1 VAEPEGQIPAA
12 PTLDELLKSP
22 GNNETTEEQLIESEI
37 PGFLT
42 IMLLKISTSM
52 DMHVVRDI
60 PYNCRGLNTV
70 NIFDL
75 YMSNWNTCHSNF
87 FNHEN

>member
-1 VAEPEGQIPAA
+1 MEVVKSKKSSGKHKQRVAEPEGQIPAA

-52 DMHVVRDI
+52 DMHVVRDHI
-60 PYNCRGLNTV
+60 IVEDLIQS
-70 NIFDL
+70 IF
-75 YMSNWNTCHSNF
+75 SICI
-87 FNHEN
+87 